1 MKSNELTPIRLRLIL
16 AVLLILLSAA
26 AVGVFMVG
34 YNQIKLHASTAQ
46 DVAAKAQVSQS
57 SLDNLRTTKKLLE
70 ENKSAVARADQLVSQ
85 SKSYVYQDQIISDIN
100 RYASEA
106 GLSITNITFTDAKTT
121 PVSAPTT
128 TATSAATSAGGAS
141 PSLTTAASPAGV
153 KSMTAAVT
161 LKNPVDYN
169 NMLTFIHLLEES
181 LFKMQVSEIGL
192 SRSSDQNKPD
202 GVSSDVLTIEVY
214 VR

>member
-1 MKSNELTPIRLRLIL
+1 MKSNGLTPIRLRLIL

-46 DVAAKAQVSQS
+46 DVAAKAQASQS

-128 TATSAATSAGGAS
+128 TATSGATSAGGAS

-153 KSMTAAVT
+153 KSMTATVT

-169 NMLTFIHLLEES
+169 NILTFIHLLEES